1 MFKGGMAGMMKKA
14 QQMQDNM
21 KKAQAEIKNLS
32 ATGKAAGNCV
42 EITLNSEH
50 IVSDI
55 KILDEVMNDKELLE
69 DLILRAM
76 NGAVRQISDV
86 SSAKMK
92 TATGGMNLPSGM
104 KNFLPF

>member
-32 ATGKAAGNCV
+32 ATGKAASGSV
-42 EITLNSEH
+42 EITLNGEH
-50 IVSDI
+50 MMTDI
-55 KILDEVMNDKELLE
+55 KILDEIMNDKELLE
-69 DLILRAM
+69 DLILSAM
-76 NGAVRQISDV
+76 NDAVRQISEAS

-92 TATGGMNLPSGM
+92 TATGGMS
-104 KNFLPF
+104 LPF